1 MSHPRETLSSSFCK
15 ALTALLLQTLQGVRY
30 MLSGSWPRED
40 FKMWLVK
47 KFGHPLNVTSDTELC
62 SHCWTASRL
71 TFASSECWPSKY
83 TLPHAYLVCKL
94 AAEVVMKWNH
104 GDIVPWQASPFFQT
118 RTLSRTCSFAQ
129 RIGKKGVEKER
140 KSLNNWIAIKW
151 FFFFFSWLMM
161 VFHWVNYDEK

>member
-151 FFFFFSWLMM
+151 FFFFFPGSWWY
-161 VFHWVNYDEK
+161 FTE